1 MVSPHAAHSNG
12 RLSWSGLSGGLIRAS
27 HVGAPHLAHLAISA
41 SFRPYGC
48 GRRHCTRK
56 SGFLALVRASQR
68 SLSIPVCRRSVGTDK
83 NAGASR
89 HLVQTDLFSHGCKAR
104 WSNSRRRLACPP
116 PAATTDRF
124 LVLTRAM
131 PACGR
136 CAILNSQPTKLNL

>member
-27 HVGAPHLAHLAISA
+27 HVGAPHLAQVAISA

-104 WSNSRRRLACPP
+104 WSNSRRRLAMP
-116 PAATTDRF
+116 PACRDDGSVSCIDTRHAR
-124 LVLTRAM
+124 LVAM
-131 PACGR
+131 CNIEQSA
-136 CAILNSQPTKLNL
+136 NET